1 VFPSPKDA
9 VTFETTQNL
18 PFLNAVINEGMRV
31 MPIVLAGLPRKT
43 TKPTKVNGYDIPSGT
58 TLFSQ
63 SLILTGWPS
72 TFPLPKNSFLRVGW
86 RKNNSQRLLK
96 HRSQQTGQLS
106 FLSRPAVEAVL
117 DNSEP
122 FLHPL

>member
-1 VFPSPKDA
+1 MFPSPEDA

-58 TLFSQ
+58 TLFTSIAHINRLAEYFPSPKEFVPARWLAKEQQPAASQ
-63 SLILTGWPS
+63 TTLTADRSAFLPFS
-72 TFPLPKNSFLRVGW
+72 TGS
-86 RKNNSQRLLK
+86 
-96 HRSQQTGQLS
+96 RSCIGQQ
-106 FLSRPAVEAVL
+106 
-117 DNSEP
+117 
-122 FLHPL
+122 